1 MKLLGGFA
9 VALILLISPS
19 PAHESWIAARSAI
32 PLRALAGLDH
42 SEKPGCAGGD
52 KDSGMV
58 RRPLDPVA
66 ARIALEECRRQ
77 AQKCIDESVVGQGAE
92 SGAERRLAVLGRTV
106 GPHGGTS
113 GIPN

>member
-42 SEKPGCAGGD
+42 GEKPGCAGGD

-77 AQKCIDESVVGQGAE
+77 AQKCIDESAKAE
-92 SGAERRLAVLGRTV
+92 TPTLRASWLALAEQWVRMAERVSARRR
-106 GPHGGTS
+106 
-113 GIPN
+113 